1 MRPRSIGW
9 AAIIGIVP
17 FAGFFSKD
25 AIVSSVWSEGR
36 VVIFAVAVVAASLT
50 AFYMTR
56 MFLLAFFG
64 EPRWSEGVHPHES
77 PRVMILP
84 MAALA
89 FFAVIG
95 GAFNLPEGLP
105 FRGTLRLDR
114 FLAPVIGTA
123 HEKGAL
129 GIVVLLW
136 AASAGGALA
145 AWWIYG
151 VDLARRAAV
160 RRRLGPVNTL
170 VRHKFFVDEIYATVI
185 VAPVR
190 LGASF
195 FAGVFDRRVIAG
207 AVNGAAT
214 LVARASG
221 SWRRVQSGF
230 VRNYAIGL
238 LGGAAVLVAYFVL
251 RSGRG

>member
-1 MRPRSIGW
+1 
-9 AAIIGIVP
+9 
-17 FAGFFSKD
+17 
-25 AIVSSVWSEGR
+25 
-36 VVIFAVAVVAASLT
+36 
-50 AFYMTR
+50 
-56 MFLLAFFG
+56 
-64 EPRWSEGVHPHES
+64 
-77 PRVMILP
+77 MILP

-89 FFAVIG
+89 LFAVVAG
-95 GAFNLPEGLP
+95 GFDLPSYLHI
-105 FRGTLRLDR
+105 RGTGRLSR
-114 FLAPVIGTA
+114 FLAPVIGTT
-123 HEKGAL
+123 HEKGAI
-129 GIVVLLW
+129 GIVLLLT
-136 AASAGGALA
+136 AAAAGGVLV

-151 VDLARRAAV
+151 VDLSRRQAV

-185 VAPVR
+185 AAPVR

-195 FAGVFDRRVIAG
+195 FAGVVDRRVIDG

-230 VRNYAIGL
+230 VRNYAVGL

-251 RSGRG
+251 RAGRG